1 MTRKTRFLFR
11 FEKQKPRTRERQ
23 AFPWSTRRGG
33 GSHCSLAA
41 PPGSATAISNYV
53 DNFIMLQ
60 APSVRAWPFGFSRI
74 QTVRTRAKRR
84 HERHAS
90 ITAFTYHVRFAQLS
104 HFPASFLDCDRVC
117 KTEYHKKC
125 TVRIVLFKQS
135 TQMVSKNLEGS
146 EPVK

>member
-74 QTVRTRAKRR
+74 QTVRTRVKRR

-90 ITAFTYHVRFAQLS
+90 ITAFTYHVRFEQLS
-104 HFPASFLDCDRVC
+104 HFPASFLDYVI
-117 KTEYHKKC
+117 EF
-125 TVRIVLFKQS
+125 VRQS
-135 TQMVSKNLEGS
+135 ITKNVQCELYYLSNPRKWCRRIQKEVGQ
-146 EPVK
+146 